1 MKVVVLSSGSKGNVT
16 YLEIGRKKFLLD
28 AGRNYKYINENLKEI
43 GVNIKDVD
51 YVVITHNH
59 TDHIAGLKT
68 VLDKTG
74 AALIISEKMFYSIP
88 DISEYKHVIIVE
100 DTKDLEGVHVTSF
113 KSSHDAPDSRNY
125 VFECNGKSIC
135 YVTDTGYVNYRN
147 FKYLKNLDV
156 YLFESNH
163 DIELLTH
170 GPYPDW
176 LKKRVLSSEGHL
188 FNKDASIYL
197 SKLIGNKTKKIIL
210 IHLSET
216 NNLESIALETI
227 NNTFLENDIK
237 FNNIS
242 CARQNERT
250 EVVEI

>member
-16 YLEIGRKKFLLD
+16 YLEIGNKKFLLD
-28 AGRNYKYINENLKEI
+28 AGRNYKYINDNLKDI
-43 GVNIKDVD
+43 GVNIKDID

-59 TDHIAGLKT
+59 TDHISALKT
-68 VLDKTG
+68 LLDKTG
-74 AALIISEKMFYSIP
+74 AYLIVSEKMFYSIP
-88 DISEYKHVIIVE
+88 DINEYKHILIVE
-100 DTKDLEGVHVTSF
+100 DEVDLEGVQVTSF

-125 VFECNGKSIC
+125 VFQCDGKSIC
-135 YVTDTGYVNYRN
+135 YVTDTGYVNHKN

-170 GPYPDW
+170 GPYPSW

-188 FNKDASIYL
+188 CNKDASIYL
-197 SKLIGNKTKKIIL
+197 SKLIGDNTKNIVL

-227 NNTFLENDIK
+227 RNTFIEHDIK
-237 FNNIS
+237 FDNIC

-250 EVVEI
+250 EVIEI

>member
-16 YLEIGRKKFLLD
+16 YLETNNKRFLLD
-28 AGRNYKYINENLKEI
+28 AGRNYKYINENLNDI
-43 GVNIKDVD
+43 GVDIKQID

-68 VLDKTG
+68 VLNKTN
-74 AALIISEKMFYSIP
+74 AALIVSEKLFLSIE
-88 DISEYKHVIIVE
+88 DVKEYKHIIVLE
-100 DTKDLEGVHVTSF
+100 ETIDLDEVHITSF

-125 VFECNGKSIC
+125 VFEEDGKKVC
-135 YVTDTGYVNYRN
+135 YVTDTGYINNKN

-170 GPYPDW
+170 GPYPEW
-176 LKKRVLSSEGHL
+176 LKKRVLSDKGHL
-188 FNKDASIYL
+188 SNNAASFYL
-197 SKLIGNKTKKIIL
+197 TKLIGKNTKNIVL

-216 NNLESIALETI
+216 NNTEQHALDTI
-227 NNTFLENDIK
+227 YNTFKEYNIE
-237 FNNIS
+237 FNNIK

-250 EVVEI
+250 EVIEI

>member
-147 FKYLKNLDV
+147 FKYLKIWM
-156 YLFESNH
+156 F
-163 DIELLTH
+163 
-170 GPYPDW
+170 
-176 LKKRVLSSEGHL
+176 
-188 FNKDASIYL
+188 IYL
-197 SKLIGNKTKKIIL
+197 KVIMILNSLHMVLILIG
-210 IHLSET
+210 
-216 NNLESIALETI
+216 
-227 NNTFLENDIK
+227 
-237 FNNIS
+237 
-242 CARQNERT
+242 
-250 EVVEI
+250 

>member
-88 DISEYKHVIIVE
+88 DISGYKHVIIVE

-188 FNKDASIYL
+188 CNKDASIYL

>member
-16 YLEIGRKKFLLD
+16 YLETKNKRFLLD
-28 AGRNYKYINENLKEI
+28 AGRNYKYINENLKDI
-43 GVNIKDVD
+43 GVDIKSID

-59 TDHIAGLKT
+59 SDHIAGLKT

-74 AALIISEKMFYSIP
+74 AALIVSEKLFYSIE
-88 DISEYKHVIIVE
+88 DVKSYKHIIVLE
-100 DTKDLEGVHVTSF
+100 DEIDLDGVHITSF

-125 VFECNGKSIC
+125 VFEEDGKKIC
-135 YVTDTGYVNYRN
+135 YVTDTGYVNTKN

-170 GPYPDW
+170 GPYPEW
-176 LKKRVLSSEGHL
+176 LKRRVLSDEGHL
-188 FNKDASIYL
+188 SNKASSFYL
-197 SKLIGNKTKKIIL
+197 TKLIGDKTKKIVL

-216 NNLESIALETI
+216 NNTESVAMDTI
-227 NNTFLENDIK
+227 NNTFKEYGIDFENIE
-237 FNNIS
+237 
-242 CARQNERT
+242 CARQNEKT
-250 EVVEI
+250 EVIEI